1 MRRQRFDHLHVEV
14 SVALGVHISRFAL
27 WLALHEAGHDP
38 EDLSREAAISFCG
51 TPLQSF
57 LAERGQCLSLRERR
71 RVEKAVSR
79 YDPSHPTPAEVMAR
93 F

>member
-1 MRRQRFDHLHVEV
+1 MTRKRFDHLHVEV
-14 SVALGVHISRFAL
+14 SVALGVQISRFAL

-38 EDLSREAAISFCG
+38 EDLSRPAALSFCG
-51 TPLQSF
+51 APLQSF
-57 LAERGQCLSLRERR
+57 LAERGQRLSLLDRR
-71 RVEKAVSR
+71 RIEKAVSR

>member
-1 MRRQRFDHLHVEV
+1 MTRKRFDHLHVEV
-14 SVALGVHISRFAL
+14 SLALGVCLSRFAL
-27 WLALHEAGHDP
+27 WLALHEEGHDP
-38 EDLSREAAISFCG
+38 EHLTRQAAVAFCG
-51 TPLQSF
+51 APLQRF
-57 LAERGQCLSLRERR
+57 LAERGQRLSLRDRR

>member
-1 MRRQRFDHLHVEV
+1 MTRKRFDHLHVEI

-38 EDLSREAAISFCG
+38 EHLSRKAAIAFCG
-51 TPLQSF
+51 APLQSF
-57 LAERGQCLSLRERR
+57 LAERAQRLSLRDRR